1 MHPTEYARWLDE
13 LTARVSDRPD
23 VIGLVALGSTA
34 GTDRSPDEWSDHDVF
49 VITVEGGAAALRSD
63 LGWLPDSDRVAF
75 VHRETEHGRALVL
88 DDGHLVELAVFD
100 DLELELA
107 SANSYRV
114 LHDRADVTPRMAAIA
129 ARTRD
134 SVAARD
140 RDGAHRFGTFVV
152 QLVTGLT
159 RHARGEQLSAHHRL
173 RCLATTALVDLLV
186 SFVPS
191 PVESELGDR
200 LDPHRRFELTHPDLA
215 AEIEAAMRS
224 PLPLAADRLIAIA
237 EAQLV
242 GRVPTATR
250 EVFDAVRSVRARLP

>member
-1 MHPTEYARWLDE
+1 MHPTAYARWLDE

-63 LGWLPDSDRVAF
+63 LGWLPDSDRVVF

-107 SANSYRV
+107 SAISYRV
-114 LHDRADVTPRMAAIA
+114 LHDRADITSRMAAIA
-129 ARTRD
+129 ARTRN

-140 RDGAHRFGTFVV
+140 HDGAHRFGTFVV

-191 PVESELGDR
+191 PTSHLGDR

-215 AEIEAAMRS
+215 VDLESAMRS

-242 GRVPTATR
+242 GRVATATR
-250 EVFDAVRSVRARLP
+250 EVFEAVRTVLARLS